1 MISRRS
7 ILGALTAIMALACGL
22 FGTVGVA
29 QAQATGLSNLSGY
42 VYVDQDWDGV
52 RDPLVEWVLPDI
64 EVLLTRVGDPDV
76 AISTRTG
83 QNGAY
88 EFAALEPGTYQV
100 TQVAIPGGYLTA
112 KVGVGDLFDLATG
125 LPSTAYPGD
134 VVQYDQLNGI
144 MPAITD
150 IELPSVATGGI
161 DYSFGQIWTG
171 KGWYLTDPGPQVP
184 PGGIPPVGVPE
195 PATAALA
202 LLAAMVLAARRQWS

>member
-1 MISRRS
+1 
-7 ILGALTAIMALACGL
+7 MALACGL
-22 FGTVGVA
+22 FGTPVVA
-29 QAQATGLSNLSGY
+29 QAQETGLSSLSGY

-88 EFAALEPGTYQV
+88 EFADLEPGTYQV
-100 TQVAIPGGYLTA
+100 TQAAIPGGYLTA

-161 DYSFGQIWTG
+161 HYSFGQIWTG

-202 LLAAMVLAARRQWS
+202 LLAAMVLAARRQWA